1 MSTDDGTLR
10 IMARQA
16 TVPMTIVI
24 GKDDYLA
31 SRSIRECREKALRV
45 HPDAELVD
53 VDAASDDRYA
63 FEEAVGPSLFS
74 SVSIVTVSNLAYADE
89 GLRDSMV
96 DFCRSARGGT
106 DGRRDFESVVIARH
120 DGGAKGRGV
129 VNALV
134 KAGAVKVAVP
144 DLTKPEAQLN
154 FVLRCFERR
163 RKRVTPEAAQQLVA
177 VLGESVGELAAMCEQ
192 LCDDF
197 PCDPLGVDTVS
208 DYLTANPRMTG
219 FAVADKAMSGN
230 AGLAVSAAR
239 DAVAQGV
246 QPLALIGALAMTLR
260 TMAKVS
266 AIREGT
272 LSASEAGLRPW
283 AVTKATRQLRGWT
296 SEGMCRCVRL
306 LADADEAAK
315 GGAGDPMYALER
327 SVIAIAAR
335 GREDVGGHASI

>member
-1 MSTDDGTLR
+1 
-10 IMARQA
+10 
-16 TVPMTIVI
+16 MTIVI
-24 GKDDYLA
+24 AKDDYLA
-31 SRSIRECREKALRV
+31 SQSIGECRTVALRS

-53 VDAASDDRYA
+53 IDAASDDRYA
-63 FEEAVGPSLFS
+63 FEEAGGPSLFS
-74 SVSIVTVSNLAYADE
+74 SASIVTVANLAYAGE
-89 GLRDSMV
+89 GWLDAMVEFWGRGRGAGDSRD
-96 DFCRSARGGT
+96 A
-106 DGRRDFESVVIARH
+106 ESVVIARH

-163 RKRVTPEAAQQLVA
+163 GKRVTPEAAQQLVA
-177 VLGESVGELAAMCEQ
+177 VLGDSIGELAAMCGQ

-197 PCDPLGVDTVS
+197 PCDPLGVETVS
-208 DYLTANPRMTG
+208 EYLTANPRVTG

-230 AGLAVSAAR
+230 AGVAVSAVR

-272 LSASEAGLRPW
+272 LFAAEAGLRPW
-283 AVTKATRQLRGWT
+283 AVNKATRQLRGWT
-296 SEGMCRCVRL
+296 SEGMCRCVCL
-306 LADADEAAK
+306 LAQADEAAK
-315 GGAGDPMYALER
+315 SGAGDPMYALER

-335 GREDVGGHASI
+335 GRKDVSDHVRI